1 MSETSSPSAI
11 LLVSC
16 PDGPGILSA
25 ITGFISE
32 HNGNILELKE
42 HVEPQE
48 EVFLM
53 RLEWDLE
60 PFDLPRKK
68 IGDAFRSVAESFSM
82 DWSLHFSDDVPRMA
96 LFASHASHC
105 LSDLLSRVEAG
116 EWNVT
121 IPVVISNHETLR
133 PIAERHG
140 IAYHHMPIN
149 DENKREQE
157 QKQIR
162 ILRENDVN
170 VIVLARYMQILTE
183 PFVDH
188 YRNQIINIHHS
199 FLPAFPGANPYQSAY
214 ERGVKI
220 IGATS
225 HYVTEEL
232 DAGPIIQQDV
242 VPVSHEDHVSDLK
255 RKGEDLE
262 KIVLARA
269 VRNHLQHRVLEY
281 DGRTAVFD

>member
-96 LFASHASHC
+96 IFASHASHC

-116 EWNVT
+116 EWNVS
-121 IPVVISNHETLR
+121 IPVIISNHETLR

-162 ILRENDVN
+162 ILRENNVN